1 MSAPPAPA
9 PSAEALLTQAA
20 ELAEAEF
27 IQAFASPS
35 HLSALASSGRLQ
47 DPAFLQQLRQLLAK
61 WSSPERLSDLRF
73 LMALELLRQVTGS
86 ASFREACSV
95 PAFIAA
101 LKEEQFAHWAGG
113 SELQ

>member
-1 MSAPPAPA
+1 VPP
-9 PSAEALLTQAA
+9 SEASQAQAAA
-20 ELAEAEF
+20 ELAESEF
-27 IQAFASPS
+27 IQAFSSPA
-35 HLSALASSGRLQ
+35 HLAALAASGRLRCA
-47 DPAFLQQLRQLLAK
+47 AFLQQLRQLLAK

-73 LMALELLRQVTGS
+73 LMALELLRQVTSS